1 MTDTIVSVSTVYTI
15 LNSHIYL
22 IDGVLHKMRSSNIQ
36 VEEEG
41 PCFRRLI
48 HLNLLSQASL

>member
-1 MTDTIVSVSTVYTI
+1 MTDTIVSVSIVYTI
-15 LNSHIYL
+15 LNSHTYL
-22 IDGVLHKMRSSNIQ
+22 IDRVLHKMRSSNIQ